1 MRAFLEHDHNQCC
14 EAAIEAAEAKCE
26 ATGLRLTDIR
36 RRVLEILL
44 ENHRAIGAYEI
55 LARLQEEGYGSHPP
69 VAYRAL
75 DFLVANGFAHKL
87 EKANAF
93 IACSAPEQ
101 GHNPVFFICRS
112 CGSVA
117 EAHSKLITNALAKTV
132 EEAKF
137 RVEKAAVELEG
148 LCSACEMDA

>member
-1 MRAFLEHDHNQCC
+1 MRAFLNHDHNQCC
-14 EAAIEAAEAKCE
+14 EAAIAAAEAKCE
-26 ATGLRLTDIR
+26 ASGLRLTDIR

-44 ENHRAIGAYEI
+44 ENHKAIGAYEV

-75 DFLVANGFAHKL
+75 EFLVVNGFAHKL

-101 GHNPVFFICRS
+101 GHNPIFFICR
-112 CGSVA
+112 CCRSVA
-117 EAHSKLITNALAKTV
+117 EAHSNSIANALKKTV
-132 EEAKF
+132 EEASF
-137 RVEKAAVELEG
+137 RVETAAVELEG
-148 LCSACEMDA
+148 LCSTCEMDV